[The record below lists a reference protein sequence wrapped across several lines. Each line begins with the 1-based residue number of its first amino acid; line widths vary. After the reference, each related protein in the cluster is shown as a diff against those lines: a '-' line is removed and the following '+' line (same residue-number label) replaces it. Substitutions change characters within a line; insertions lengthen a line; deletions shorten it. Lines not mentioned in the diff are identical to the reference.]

1 MQLGSAVKAVGMQ
14 WIWIPLPSAGPPPPT
29 SDYRLGAALMQ
40 VSSLLRDGC
49 HVLVHC
55 SAGIHRTGMFAY
67 ALLRF
72 TGMTSEDAALSLERL
87 NAVMATEAGDH
98 RLAWGDRIYAT
109 WRG

>member
-1 MQLGSAVKAVGMQ
+1 
-14 WIWIPLPSAGPPPPT
+14 
-29 SDYRLGAALMQ
+29 
-40 VSSLLRDGC
+40 
-49 HVLVHC
+49 
-55 SAGIHRTGMFAY
+55 MFAY